1 MFEDFNYVGVYV
13 VSLFF
18 FISGY
23 GQECKR
29 EIKKR
34 FYYRDLLPMIRK
46 QAIPLIVPSIIYVFL
61 LFVYQ
66 GLSVDEVIGKICRYG
81 LVLPYTWFVVSL
93 WLLYLLYYSAS
104 TITIR
109 FKYVVVITAAGIAV
123 TTVLMA
129 LGQIQSTYHMC
140 NFAFLAGV
148 VYRKLEHNGRFRIKT
163 RIQIIP
169 LLVLFAG
176 VTSLVYIREPLW
188 NSLCVRLFSFAIPM
202 VSAILITNMK
212 TRENQLS
219 KFLSEISYEVY
230 ICQGI
235 TFMLVP
241 LSMKG
246 DFILYII
253 TLLISTIMIAYLS
266 KVVTNKLFIISK

>member
-1 MFEDFNYVGVYV
+1 M
-13 VSLFF
+13 
-18 FISGY
+18 
-23 GQECKR
+23 
-29 EIKKR
+29 
-34 FYYRDLLPMIRK
+34 
-46 QAIPLIVPSIIYVFL
+46 
-61 LFVYQ
+61 
-66 GLSVDEVIGKICRYG
+66 
-81 LVLPYTWFVVSL
+81 
-93 WLLYLLYYSAS
+93 
-104 TITIR
+104 
-109 FKYVVVITAAGIAV
+109 VVITAAGIAV

-266 KVVTNKLFIISK
+266 KVVTNKLFIIRK